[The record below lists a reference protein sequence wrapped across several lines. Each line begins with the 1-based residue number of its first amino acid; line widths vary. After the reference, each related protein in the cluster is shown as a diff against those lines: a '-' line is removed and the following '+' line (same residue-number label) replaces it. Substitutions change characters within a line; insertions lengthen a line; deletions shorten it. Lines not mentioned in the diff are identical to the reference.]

1 MNLKGAEAI
10 ILIEKN
16 KVRKIRIK
24 KSYRNE
30 DYDILIRKKRTKR
43 EAKILQKLKEK
54 VKVPKVLEVKD
65 FEIIM
70 EKIEGKL
77 LKNSKLSNEQWIK
90 LGKEISK
97 MHNLGIIHGDLT
109 TKNIIIKNNDFYFI
123 DFGLAFFSKKI
134 EDKATDLIVLKEIL
148 ELENRGEK
156 FNLIMEGYES
166 NDKKEILKKINEIE
180 ERGRYKRKKLPMR
193 KD

>member
-1 MNLKGAEAI
+1 VNLKGAEAI
-10 ILIEKN
+10 VLIEKD
-16 KVRKIRIK
+16 KVRKIRVE
-24 KSYRNE
+24 KSYRNK

-43 EAKILQKLKEK
+43 EAKILQKLREK
-54 VKVPKVLEVKD
+54 VKVPKILEIKD
-65 FEIIM
+65 FEIVM

-77 LKNSKLSNEQWIK
+77 LKNSELSDEQWKK

-97 MHNLGIIHGDLT
+97 IHNLGIIHGDLT
-109 TKNIIIKNNDFYFI
+109 TKNIIIKDKDFYFI

-180 ERGRYKRKKLPMR
+180 ERGRYKKKLFVH

>member
-10 ILIEKN
+10 VLIEKD
-16 KVRKIRIK
+16 KVRKIRVE
-24 KSYRNE
+24 KSYRNK

-43 EAKILQKLKEK
+43 EAKILQKLREK
-54 VKVPKVLEVKD
+54 VKVPKILEIKD
-65 FEIIM
+65 FEIVM

-77 LKNSKLSNEQWIK
+77 LKNSELSDEQWKK

-97 MHNLGIIHGDLT
+97 IHNLGIIHGDLT
-109 TKNIIIKNNDFYFI
+109 TKNIIIKDKDFYFI

-180 ERGRYKRKKLPMR
+180 ERGRYKKKLFVH